1 MRHKINTTTLL
12 DTLAKNRLNTPFPT
26 QQKSYFEDF
35 TGAQER
41 VRAVRQG
48 QKTPNPEQTKKKSY
62 SKTQNQPSKIN
73 LKKIFLKKVK
83 RVEQIQMQE

>member
-41 VRAVRQG
+41 VRAERQG
-48 QKTPNPEQTKKKSY
+48 QKTPNPEQTKNPTAK
-62 SKTQNQPSKIN
+62 SKTNQGK
-73 LKKIFLKKVK
+73 
-83 RVEQIQMQE
+83 